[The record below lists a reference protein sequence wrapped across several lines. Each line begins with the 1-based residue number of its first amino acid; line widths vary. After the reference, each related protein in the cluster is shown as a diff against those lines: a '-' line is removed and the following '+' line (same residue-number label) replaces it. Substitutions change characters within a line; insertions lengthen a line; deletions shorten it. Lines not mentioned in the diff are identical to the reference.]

1 MASEGDESEDLAA
14 QRPHLRTVHH
24 ERLMVIL
31 KAARDQILGLPHS
44 CSPFEDEKVDRLS
57 HTLKFL
63 MHSAG
68 AQWSHDFG
76 KLFRRVHSI
85 NVCPTS
91 RSAKQIHRQKAWK
104 CDACGRDEHG
114 CAYELN
120 IAGSPHFDPD
130 TWWKGLGAS
139 AGAWLRFNSDYTALS
154 NATRFDRQDFGKL
167 YIGKTCLRKA
177 KLQFM
182 IQTFVLELYYMTQ
195 QDILEHPP
203 PLDSDADRDAAYTAA
218 AHERMRAMADKM
230 DATLSHIERAIA
242 KEGVEPPP
250 VEEDRT
256 LWTRLKHLRTQ
267 HAAARRTTVDALL
280 QQRTRTL
287 LRDRP
292 EDRSG
297 SDGSDDELHSEGE
310 ERSDDEYDDSFI
322 DDDEAEA
329 DDDFECDDEGP
340 VPDAAGTSEQ
350 HARPGGNRKHAVV
363 RESDSDE
370 DEQPSNQHA
379 RPAGADQSRPGVTRK
394 RSAVVIEEEEDDDEP
409 TRVAERV
416 TRPPQRLRRSRRV
429 RQMDPGESSPSESAP
444 AAAAAPQVARTGA
457 ASATGGRLRRRRRA
471 TALATARGRRR
482 PVHARRRRRRG
493 RWRATCA
500 FPARPPPRHRRG
512 SGAVARWSWT

>member
-310 ERSDDEYDDSFI
+310 EQSDDEYDDSFI
-322 DDDEAEA
+322 DDDGEA
-329 DDDFECDDEGP
+329 DDDFECDDEVRCRTPLGRRSSTQGR
-340 VPDAAGTSEQ
+340 AATANTPSSAKATATRTSS
-350 HARPGGNRKHAVV
+350 HRT
-363 RESDSDE
+363 ST
-370 DEQPSNQHA
+370 
-379 RPAGADQSRPGVTRK
+379 PAG
-394 RSAVVIEEEEDDDEP
+394 
-409 TRVAERV
+409 
-416 TRPPQRLRRSRRV
+416 RR
-429 RQMDPGESSPSESAP
+429 
-444 AAAAAPQVARTGA
+444 
-457 ASATGGRLRRRRRA
+457 
-471 TALATARGRRR
+471 
-482 PVHARRRRRRG
+482 
-493 RWRATCA
+493 
-500 FPARPPPRHRRG
+500 
-512 SGAVARWSWT
+512 